1 MATPLVGKAAPIA
14 LAMKPGEVAGRFG
27 ATFSIERI
35 AGHLDWQTFPPGYA
49 AYLMTRL

>member
-1 MATPLVGKAAPIA
+1 
-14 LAMKPGEVAGRFG
+14 MKPEEVAGRFG

-35 AGHLDWQTFPPGYA
+35 AGEFDRPAFPPGFA

>member
-1 MATPLVGKAAPIA
+1 
-14 LAMKPGEVAGRFG
+14 MKPGEVAGRFG